1 MSTKSLYH
9 TKISGIGSYLPERV
23 LTNYDLEKMV
33 ETSHDWIVQRTGIER
48 RHVIADGEGTSDLIV
63 RAAVAALEDAKMTA
77 QDLDLIIVATLSGD
91 YKMPATACLVQAKLG
106 ARNVMAF
113 DLNAAC
119 SGFVYSLHIADQ
131 FIKTGVYK
139 NILVCG
145 AENLTRMMNYKDR
158 ETCILFGD
166 GAGAFVVSRAGE
178 TENNVILTGHCHA
191 EGGHADLLWLEAGG
205 TKVPFTKEALE
216 NGSAYMKMKG
226 KEIFKNATR
235 TMAACCNEALSS
247 AGYTADQVDWVV
259 PHQANLRITEAVAN
273 QFDFPMSKVVSTVH
287 ETGNTSAASVP
298 IAFDMAYRD
307 GRIKRGQLI
316 LLTAFGAGLTS
327 GSMLLRF

>member
-1 MSTKSLYH
+1 MYN
-9 TKISGIGSYLPERV
+9 TKISGVGSDLPEKV

-48 RHVIADGEGTSDLIV
+48 RHVLAAGEGTSDMIV
-63 RAAVAALEDAKMTA
+63 RAANRALEDAKMKA
-77 QDLDLIIVATLSGD
+77 DQLDLIIVATLSGD
-91 YKMPATACLVQAKLG
+91 YKMPATACIVQAKLG
-106 ARNVMAF
+106 AKNVMAF

-119 SGFVYSLHIADQ
+119 SGFVYSLHVANQ

-145 AENLTRMMNYKDR
+145 AENLTRILDYKDR

-166 GAGAFVVSRAGE
+166 GAGAFIVSQASPE
-178 TENNVILTGHCHA
+178 DKNIILAAHCHA
-191 EGGHADLLWLEAGG
+191 EGIHAELLWAEGGG
-205 TKVPFTKEALE
+205 TKVPFSQKVLDE
-216 NGSAYMKMKG
+216 GSHFMKMKG

-235 TMAACCNEALSS
+235 AMASCCNEALAST
-247 AGYTADQVDWVV
+247 GYTADQLDWIV

-273 QFDFPMSKVVSTVH
+273 QFDFPLSRVISTVH
-287 ETGNTSAASVP
+287 ETGNTSAASIP
-298 IAFDMAYRD
+298 IAFDIAYRD
-307 GRIKRGQLI
+307 GRLKRGQLI

-327 GSMLLRF
+327 GSMLLRY

>member
-1 MSTKSLYH
+1 MYN
-9 TKISGIGSYLPERV
+9 TKISGIGSYLPEKI
-23 LTNYDLEKMV
+23 LSNHDLEKLV
-33 ETSHDWIVQRTGIER
+33 ETSHDWIVKRTGIER

-63 RAAVAALEDAKMTA
+63 RAANKALEDAKMKA
-77 QDLDLIIVATLSGD
+77 DQLDLIIVATLSGD
-91 YKMPATACLVQAKLG
+91 YKMPATACIVQAKLG
-106 ARNVMAF
+106 AKNVMAF

-119 SGFVYSLHIADQ
+119 SGFVYSLHIANQ

-145 AENLTRMMNYKDR
+145 AENLTRMLDYKDR

-166 GAGAFVVSRAGE
+166 GAGAFIVSQAAPDDKNIILAGY
-178 TENNVILTGHCHA
+178 CHA
-191 EGGHADLLWLEAGG
+191 EGLHAELLWAEGGG
-205 TKVPFTKEALE
+205 TKIPFSQQVLDQ
-216 NGSAYMKMKG
+216 GSHFMKMKG

-235 TMAACCNEALSS
+235 AMAACCNEALSS
-247 AGYTADQVDWVV
+247 TGYTADQLDWIV

-273 QFDFPMSKVVSTVH
+273 QFDFPLDRVISTVH
-287 ETGNTSAASVP
+287 ETGNTSAASIP
-298 IAFDMAYRD
+298 IAFDMGYRD

-327 GSMLLRF
+327 GSILLRY